1 MTAEELEKIV
11 ARHEM
16 RCLELKESFNV
27 ECVETA
33 CAFTNAQGGFIVIG
47 VDNDGNP
54 SKRQLRFEGLRDYEN
69 KISAKEPEIILK
81 GSKNILEAQSAD
93 ISLRIALK
101 AALRGS
107 GRDDGDGMVSKLIE
121 VYRKIA
127 EDPRIT
133 LSAVAKTTGLSERT
147 IDEYV
152 LILKTC
158 GALRRKDGK
167 RFGAWE
173 ALM

>member
-16 RCLELKESFNV
+16 QCLELKESFNI
-27 ECVETA
+27 ECIETA

-69 KISAKEPEIILK
+69 KVSAKEPEITLN
-81 GSKNILEAQSAD
+81 GSENILEAQSAD

-107 GRDDGDGMVSKLIE
+107 ERDDGDGMVSKLIE

-127 EDPRIT
+127 EDPRIA
-133 LSAVAKTTGLSERT
+133 LSVVAEKTGLSERT

-152 LILKTC
+152 SILKTC

-167 RFGAWE
+167 RFCAWE